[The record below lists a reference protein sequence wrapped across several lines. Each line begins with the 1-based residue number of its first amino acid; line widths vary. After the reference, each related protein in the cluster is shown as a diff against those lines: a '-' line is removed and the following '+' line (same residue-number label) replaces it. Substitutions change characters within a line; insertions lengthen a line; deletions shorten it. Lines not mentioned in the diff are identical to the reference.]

1 MSKESFP
8 TTSFPTDGS
17 EQSTFVELLLADF
30 SAVLNREN
38 EPLIENREYMQLT
51 ELKFLIKNIRELTAI
66 QLFQSYSRS
75 DTITIKPSSDTN
87 DSTALLNATSGS
99 MGYADMSSGCGYD
112 SHQDTAA
119 AAAAR
124 ERAFRGSSL
133 DSQHQN
139 EPVMKRACTDRL
151 LLFNKRLKI
160 DAILADLK
168 TYVAK
173 RLALAQ
179 PQSQSQ
185 SQPKG
190 SSGSDQNTK
199 KIKGTKGKAFCALL
213 MNYVN
218 ECGFSVEVIIECDKC
233 VVTSRIHF
241 LIAFTSFTYFI

>member
-87 DSTALLNATSGS
+87 DSTALLNATTGS
-99 MGYADMSSGCGYD
+99 MGYVDTSSGYD
-112 SHQDTAA
+112 NHPET

-124 ERAFRGSSL
+124 ERAWRGSSL

-139 EPVMKRACTDRL
+139 ENVMKRACTDRL

-179 PQSQSQ
+179 PQSHSQSQ
-185 SQPKG
+185 SKG
-190 SSGSDQNTK
+190 SSSSDQNIK
-199 KIKGTKGKAFCALL
+199 KIKGTKGRK
-213 MNYVN
+213 
-218 ECGFSVEVIIECDKC
+218 
-233 VVTSRIHF
+233 
-241 LIAFTSFTYFI
+241 SFYELCE

>member
-1 MSKESFP
+1 MSKELFP

-17 EQSTFVELLLADF
+17 EQNTFVELLLADF

-87 DSTALLNATSGS
+87 DSTALLNATAGS
-99 MGYADMSSGCGYD
+99 MGYVDMSSGYGYD
-112 SHQDTAA
+112 NHQETAA
-119 AAAAR
+119 AARAA
-124 ERAFRGSSL
+124 AWRGPSS

-139 EPVMKRACTDRL
+139 KPVMKRACTDRL

-168 TYVAK
+168 AYVAK

-179 PQSQSQ
+179 PHSQSQ
-185 SQPKG
+185 SKG
-190 SSGSDQNTK
+190 RGSDQNTK
-199 KIKGTKGKAFCALL
+199 KRKGTEGGNSLYELC
-213 MNYVN
+213 
-218 ECGFSVEVIIECDKC
+218 E
-233 VVTSRIHF
+233 
-241 LIAFTSFTYFI
+241 

>member
-87 DSTALLNATSGS
+87 DSTALLNATSGI

-112 SHQDTAA
+112 SHQETAA

-124 ERAFRGSSL
+124 ERAFRGSSI
-133 DSQHQN
+133 DSQHQH

-179 PQSQSQ
+179 PQTQSQ
-185 SQPKG
+185 SESKV

-199 KIKGTKGKAFCALL
+199 KIKGTKGR
-213 MNYVN
+213 N
-218 ECGFSVEVIIECDKC
+218 
-233 VVTSRIHF
+233 
-241 LIAFTSFTYFI
+241 SFYELHE

>member
-99 MGYADMSSGCGYD
+99 MGYADMSSGYG
-112 SHQDTAA
+112 SHQETA

-133 DSQHQN
+133 DSQHYDQHQN

-168 TYVAK
+168 AYVAK

-179 PQSQSQ
+179 PQTHSHSQSQ
-185 SQPKG
+185 G

-199 KIKGTKGKAFCALL
+199 KIKGTKGG
-213 MNYVN
+213 N
-218 ECGFSVEVIIECDKC
+218 
-233 VVTSRIHF
+233 
-241 LIAFTSFTYFI
+241 SFYELYE